1 MWRRQEEVKEDCKM
15 QNTECPAWVT
25 AMDAPGA
32 WADRLSDLA
41 DGAGVVS
48 ATCVLLTVVLWLGQH
63 EDLVLT
69 L

>member
-1 MWRRQEEVKEDCKM
+1 M

-41 DGAGVVS
+41 DDTGMVRASCVNDVVPMI
-48 ATCVLLTVVLWLGQH
+48 LLLIVQ
-63 EDLVLT
+63 
-69 L
+69 